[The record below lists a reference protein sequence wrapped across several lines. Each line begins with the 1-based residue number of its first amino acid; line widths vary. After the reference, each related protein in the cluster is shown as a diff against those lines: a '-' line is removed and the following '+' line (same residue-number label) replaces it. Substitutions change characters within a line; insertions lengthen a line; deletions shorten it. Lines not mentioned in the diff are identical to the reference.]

1 MHLSDHL
8 HRNKVKDK
16 LAVRKRD
23 HFIQKRR
30 KILLYLKRTVC
41 DFQDC
46 HFNVCRIY
54 QDLWIRAR
62 RSV

>member
-30 KILLYLKRTVC
+30 KILLYLKRTVRV
-41 DFQDC
+41 FKIVILM
-46 HFNVCRIY
+46 FIGFT
-54 QDLWIRAR
+54 
-62 RSV
+62 